1 MDENLKK
8 LSAYI
13 SDRADL
19 LQVIDL
25 RRAQGAIKIER
36 MESML
41 LAERTRLSIWFF
53 YSDEDLM
60 KVLYKLSESISAM
73 TDSISINELKELL
86 P

>member
-25 RRAQGAIKIER
+25 RRAKGAIKIER